1 MTSVIIFHIQNYFRY
16 TFFLYSTKNESDYIN
31 RYVNNIRYETL
42 KKFIHNLMRYIF
54 HDIRTLFIIK
64 MPENVKMMKKK
75 MFTQK
80 ALRINLR
87 SFKDQRVSFRSSMLK
102 ASTFLIFQ
110 YFFAKQVLQN
120 VKKCF
125 GWRKIDYYTSC
136 LSVKN
141 VRHIT
146 SSVNFSPNKFFH
158 EIDCFVFYSS
168 ECLFMFNSL
177 NCLSINF
184 NIF

>member
-1 MTSVIIFHIQNYFRY
+1 MYSQFDEIYFSWYKNTFHH
-16 TFFLYSTKNESDYIN
+16 KNARKCKNDE
-31 RYVNNIRYETL
+31 
-42 KKFIHNLMRYIF
+42 
-54 HDIRTLFIIK
+54 
-64 MPENVKMMKKK
+64 KK

-110 YFFAKQVLQN
+110 YFFSKQVLQN

-125 GWRKIDYYTSC
+125 GWRKIDCYTSC

-184 NIF
+184 NIV